1 MNIEYNVYCDESCHL
16 ENDGINA
23 MTLGAVWVP
32 KDSVAEIS
40 KEIREIKQKYSKNP
54 KQEAKWTRVS
64 YVERELYIELVNYF
78 FNREDLMFRCV
89 LVPNKFALDHK
100 RFNQTHDEWY
110 YKMYYATLSYI
121 FDKKNRFNVYIDIK
135 DTNSYKRSQKL
146 LDVCSHALYDSHKE
160 IIKKIQP
167 IRSDEVELM
176 QIVDILA
183 GAVAYDNRKF
193 DEAHSFNKTKKEII
207 ELIKYKSENNLRRT
221 SYLKEEKFNLFIW
234 SPQ

>member
-16 ENDGINA
+16 ENDGINV

-32 KDSVAEIS
+32 KDSVTEIS
-40 KEIREIKQKYSKNP
+40 KKIRELKQKYSKNP
-54 KQEAKWTRVS
+54 KKEAKWTRIS

-78 FNREDLMFRCV
+78 FERKDLKFRCV
-89 LVPNKFALDHK
+89 LVPDKFALDHK
-100 RFNQTHDEWY
+100 RFGQTHDEWY

-121 FDKKNRFNVYIDIK
+121 FDKKNIFNVYIDIR
-135 DTNSYKRSQKL
+135 DTNSYQRSQKL
-146 LDVCSHALYDSHKE
+146 LDVCSHSLYDFHKE

-183 GAVAYDNRKF
+183 GAIAYENRKF

-207 ELIKYKSENNLRRT
+207 ELIKEKSVNNLKRT
-221 SYLKEEKFNLFIW
+221 SYLKEEKFNLFVW
-234 SPQ
+234 KAQ